1 MGTHPRG
8 ASSREGSL
16 PAKRS
21 SSVAVKETNK
31 QVKANRCNNAAPL
44 YAPKSTVHRAVIAG
58 LAHGYAFGETV
69 LGANL
74 DVTATYMAGVVGTV
88 VAITVAVMLVTSKV
102 LKVASIIL
110 RSWS

>member
-1 MGTHPRG
+1 
-8 ASSREGSL
+8 
-16 PAKRS
+16 
-21 SSVAVKETNK
+21 
-31 QVKANRCNNAAPL
+31 
-44 YAPKSTVHRAVIAG
+44 VHRAVIAG